1 MKTACYCR
9 AVRYQKM
16 NRFTKAGSFR
26 IIRIMVIK
34 PKSMGIIVLL
44 IIVPPKKQ
52 FLSRGYEKRVKDYQ
66 NIRTQ

>member
-1 MKTACYCR
+1 
-9 AVRYQKM
+9 M

-26 IIRIMVIK
+26 IIRIMVIY
-34 PKSMGIIVLL
+34 PKSMTR

-52 FLSRGYEKRVKDYQ
+52 FLSRGYEKRVNDYQ